1 MPLLSRY
8 LLAHSLGWWVVTLFV
23 IAASPFAGVRTGATG
38 TAFTATTVAALIA
51 DINTANANPAQGP
64 YTINLVAGGAYTLVA
79 EAATGS
85 GTGLP
90 TILSGVDLTIV
101 GNGATIQRNGAT
113 TNLRL
118 FLVNNGGTLQLTGL
132 TLRNGLVAGAA
143 GLNGGNGT
151 GNTGGPGVVAR
162 GGAIYNNGTLVV
174 RSSVVAQNGVSGGA
188 GGNGG
193 SGTSGSVIGG
203 VGGNGGAGGDAA
215 GGAIFNGGKVT
226 ITNSTFADNTA
237 TGGIGGNGGSA
248 GIGTSGNGINGYGAN
263 GGSGQGGAIA
273 SVATLLQPVT
283 NSTITTGSATGG
295 VGGTGRNVI
304 GATGAGAGGGAFN
317 GGSGLSLTNTIL
329 AGNSAV
335 TGGNCAG
342 NIPSDGGNNL
352 EFSPA
357 TSCGFTI
364 NNQVT
369 DPVLGALVNH
379 GGPTATMAL
388 GPGSAA
394 VGKGDHATCAG
405 VAVGGMDQRGLLRL
419 TPCSIGAFEPQSTP
433 FPTLDALSSSS
444 GSTTGGSSVTVTGM
458 GFASGATIL
467 FGTASASPPGVVTGT
482 TITATVPAHSAGTVD
497 VTVTNPDGQAATLN
511 LAYTFGTVKALPDPR
526 STAQPIMTFPK
537 PLPDLSRPTG
547 VPSSNAT
554 PNPLPPHR

>member
-1 MPLLSRY
+1 MPLLSRH
-8 LLAHSLGWWVVTLFV
+8 LLAHAPRWWAIALLM

-51 DINTANANPAQGP
+51 DITTADANPAQGP
-64 YTINLVAGGAYTLVA
+64 YTINLVAGGAYTLIA
-79 EAATGS
+79 EATAGS

-90 TILSGVDLTIV
+90 AILSEVDLTIV
-101 GNGATIQRNGAT
+101 GNGATIQRNGVAT
-113 TNLRL
+113 NFRL
-118 FLVNNGGTLQLTGL
+118 FLVNNGGTLRLTGL

-143 GLNGGNGT
+143 GLNGATGT

-174 RSSVVAQNGVSGGA
+174 RGSVFTQNGVSGGA

-193 SGTSGSVIGG
+193 SGTSVGVIGG
-203 VGGNGGAGGDAA
+203 AGGNGGAGGDAA
-215 GGAIFNGGKVT
+215 GGAIFNGGAVT
-226 ITNSTFADNTA
+226 ITNSTFAGNTT

-248 GIGTSGNGINGYGAN
+248 GIGLSGNGINGYGAN
-263 GGSGQGGAIA
+263 GGSGQGGALA

-295 VGGTGRNVI
+295 MGGTGRNVI

-342 NIPSDGGNNL
+342 NFPLDGGYNL
-352 EFSPA
+352 EFNPA
-357 TSCGFTI
+357 TSCGFTMS
-364 NNQVT
+364 NQMA
-369 DPVLGALVNH
+369 DPVLGALVDH

-394 VGKGDHATCAG
+394 VGKGNHTTCAG
-405 VAVGGMDQRGLLRL
+405 VAVGGVDQRGLLRP
-419 TPCSIGAFEPQSTP
+419 TPCSIGAFEPQPAP

-444 GSTTGGSSVTVTGM
+444 GSTMGGSSVTVTGT
-458 GFASGATIL
+458 GFASGATVL
-467 FGTASASPPGVVTGT
+467 FGTASAPSLGVVTGT
-482 TITATVPAHSAGTVD
+482 TITVTVPAHSAGTVD
-497 VTVTNPDGQAATLN
+497 VTVMNLDGQTATLN
-511 LAYTFGTVKALPDPR
+511 LAYTFGTVKTPPDPR

-547 VPSSNAT
+547 VPSGNAT